1 MPSLGVDLITI
12 RPITAEDIPALI
24 AMRRTGLEQE
34 PHSFGASLEDDRTLD
49 PRFVESALAEH
60 GQAILGA
67 FAPGLV
73 GMVGIYRDRMIKS
86 SHKAHIWGMY
96 VSPAGRGQ
104 GTGRRLMA
112 AALQWAEELEG
123 IIQVHL
129 IVSSRTP
136 VALGL
141 YQSLGFAAWGT
152 EPQALRI
159 NGELV
164 DDLHMVRL
172 LPKTPQQ

>member
-12 RPITAEDIPALI
+12 RPITTEDIPAFI
-24 AMRRTGLEQE
+24 ALRRTGLNQE
-34 PHSFGASLEDDRTLD
+34 PHSFGASIEDDRRLD
-49 PRFVESALAEH
+49 PRFVEGALSDP
-60 GQAILGA
+60 GQAILAA
-67 FAPGLV
+67 FAPGMV
-73 GMVGIYRDRMIKS
+73 GMVGIYRDRMIKA

-104 GTGRRLMA
+104 GTGKRLME
-112 AALQWAEELEG
+112 AALRWAGEQEG

-136 VALGL
+136 VARKL
-141 YQSLGFAAWGT
+141 YESLGFAAWGT

-159 NGELV
+159 KDELV

-172 LPKTPQQ
+172 LPKTSQQ